1 MRFNHVAI
9 VVTDVERALSL
20 YRDLLGFRLAS
31 DVVLP
36 DESEAIGLDP
46 GQLSESFRHAGA
58 RARVLALIVDEADGS
73 FLEIL
78 HPLEP
83 PAAPM
88 PNQFRGYAFAAIRE
102 VAFLV
107 DDIDVWFERVRSGG
121 YETQTRS
128 VWEAGGLMRSFIFYD
143 QDGNRVQLVEQTGS
157 FRASA

>member
-1 MRFNHVAI
+1 
-9 VVTDVERALSL
+9 
-20 YRDLLGFRLAS
+20 
-31 DVVLP
+31 
-36 DESEAIGLDP
+36 
-46 GQLSESFRHAGA
+46 
-58 RARVLALIVDEADGS
+58 
-73 FLEIL
+73 
-78 HPLEP
+78 
-83 PAAPM
+83 M
-88 PNQFRGYAFAAIRE
+88 PNQFREYAFAAIRE